1 MTARLH
7 LQNLRGAFAAC
18 RRGNVAILFA
28 LFLPVIV
35 GGAGFGV
42 ETTYWYYK
50 RLALQAA
57 ADSAAYSAAL
67 EKRGGGAS
75 DEVTTVAKLTVAQN
89 GFTEPATTIQVNPQ
103 TVNGGGSVEVV
114 LTDKAERFFTAL
126 FMDSDPVI
134 VTRAT
139 ATFNNASNAC
149 ILALSPTASKAANFS
164 GSSTLTLTGC
174 SVMSNSN
181 ASDALNVQGAAL
193 MTTTCA
199 IAVGGVSATSG
210 LHMSD
215 CATPITNAP
224 SVADPYAGVPVP
236 TKPAC
241 GNNNDSPNGGTI
253 NANKSFCSGL
263 TLKGNMT
270 LQAGTYYVE
279 GNFKVS
285 ANANITGTGVTIYVK
300 NGTIDLPSNGTV
312 NLQAPTTGTYG
323 GMLFFVDRAVTAQS
337 KFNGTANSLLTG
349 AIYSAGGAIQYNGNF
364 SGLNGCTQVVGSTV
378 EWTGNTTVSV
388 DCAAYGLKTLPVLT
402 LVRLTA

>member
-67 EKRGGGAS
+67 EKRGGGNS
-75 DEVTTVAKLTVAQN
+75 TEVTTVAKLTVSQN

-103 TVNGGGSVEVV
+103 TVSGGGSVEVV
-114 LTDKAERFFTAL
+114 LTDKAERFFTGI

-139 ATFNNASNAC
+139 ATFNSASNAC
-149 ILALSPTASKAANFS
+149 ILALSATASKAANFS

-181 ASDALNVQGAAL
+181 ASDSLNVQGAAL

-199 IAVGGVSATSG
+199 IAVGSVSATSG
-210 LHMSD
+210 LHMTE

-224 SVADPYAGVPVP
+224 SVADPY
-236 TKPAC
+236 
-241 GNNNDSPNGGTI
+241 
-253 NANKSFCSGL
+253 SGL
-263 TLKGNMT
+263 AVPAIPGNTISNKNQSNTTLSPGRYTNGLVLKDNVT
-270 LQAGTYYVE
+270 LNPGVYYME
-279 GNFKVS
+279 GDFNVS
-285 ANANITGTGVTIYVK
+285 ANANVVGTGVTIYMASGNV
-300 NGTIDLPSNGTV
+300 GMLANGTV
-312 NLQAPTTGTYG
+312 NLQAPTTGPYAG
-323 GMLFFVDRAVTAQS
+323 VLFFGNRNVASDN
-337 KFNGTANSLLTG
+337 KFNGTANSKLTG
-349 AIYSAGGAIQYNGNF
+349 AIYFSKGRIDYAGNF
-364 SGLNGCTQVVGSTV
+364 SGLNGCTQVVGDTV

-388 DCAAYGLKTLPVLT
+388 DCSAYGMKTLPVLT